1 LIRWQ
6 QRLEE
11 AFPASPSLRGIFDM
25 HRRLRFDPRGLES
38 RDRERLRRQA
48 GAWLAEFSAHLEQRQ
63 QTGPE

>member
-1 LIRWQ
+1 
-6 QRLEE
+6 
-11 AFPASPSLRGIFDM
+11 M